1 MKGNKMRFCI
11 EIDTLN
17 IFVEINV
24 AISFYLWYNERY
36 DI

>member
-1 MKGNKMRFCI
+1 MKENKMRFCI

-24 AISFYLWYNERY
+24 AILFYLWYNERY